1 MENKK
6 NGELGAID
14 NKLEVK
20 EDKVSVE
27 TKVNMTTKAK
37 VEKEVDENS
46 NTTKKENLKK
56 VSNIKSTEKTE
67 IEKIQVEKVQL
78 EKSQSNEIA
87 TEIAEKEQKKEAKK
101 TKRTGKVLLVSKS
114 YIVVDDGQG
123 HGISLNGI
131 YKCKPGEVIEY

>member
-6 NGELGAID
+6 NGGLGAID
-14 NKLEVK
+14 NKQEVK

-27 TKVNMTTKAK
+27 TKVNMTTKVK

-46 NTTKKENLKK
+46 NTTKKENSKK
-56 VSNIKSTEKTE
+56 VFNIKPTEKTQV
-67 IEKIQVEKVQL
+67 EKIQV
-78 EKSQSNEIA
+78 EKSQSNEID
-87 TEIAEKEQKKEAKK
+87 TEIVEKEQKKEEKK
-101 TKRTGKVLLVSKS
+101 VKRTGKVLLVSKS